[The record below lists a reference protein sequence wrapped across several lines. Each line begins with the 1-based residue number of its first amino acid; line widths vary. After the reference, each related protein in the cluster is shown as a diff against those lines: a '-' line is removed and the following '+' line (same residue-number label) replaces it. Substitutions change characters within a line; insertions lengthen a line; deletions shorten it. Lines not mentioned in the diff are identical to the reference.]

1 MDPASDSVDPT
12 KQNTIVVPEE
22 EEDEGVTTP
31 TAAPKIEL
39 PPPKLE
45 IHPPEEDINKGDEDS
60 TAEPELK
67 GVNLLE
73 EKDLSTPAQDQGDA
87 QDGGAEPES
96 ETPIAERPPPPPPK
110 PVDDRDLDSD
120 GETDGRPQASPA
132 EFANGSRRDS
142 LANGPTPVE
151 TAASSSTTNAVQPP
165 ISSRT
170 PPPPQ
175 VSHSQRGSIAGA
187 SSVMAPRGNPVSVV
201 LIASS
206 LETIVASKEAKRS
219 PQLRES
225 ATAALEMIR
234 NGQGG
239 DRPREI
245 FEPLRLACD
254 TKNEKLMIASLDCIQ
269 KLISYSFF
277 AEAVNPALQQE
288 MSAVSPPPSPTT
300 AASTTS
306 SAPMSLADLVT
317 HTITAAYS
325 ESTPDS
331 VSLQIV
337 KALLSLVLSNTILV
351 HHSSLLKA
359 VRTVYN
365 VFLLSTDPVNQMVAQ
380 GGLTQMVN
388 HVFSRAKVGVSA
400 NVANGTTDSP
410 VASANGEG
418 FSDIHAKLTREG
430 VILPRRKSATP
441 SPSNP
446 GTPSSEAMAF
456 RMSTIDSVGKEPE
469 GSGASSEAGE
479 PSSAPEVTT
488 PTSENA
494 DGEVKDSVKAPALT
508 IQTTSSTPPGSAG
521 LESTL
526 SIDTSATSSRRGTPA
541 PDSGRPQRSTGST
554 DQSHPRQITTND
566 LFIKDAFLVFRALC
580 KLTMKPLNSES
591 ERDAK
596 SHAMRS
602 KLLALQLV
610 LQILDSHLPIFVDST
625 SIIYSSSSDERTPF
639 LQASKQYLCLSLSR
653 NAVSPV
659 NQVFE
664 ISVEIFWRVLMGM
677 RTKLKKEIEV
687 LLNEIFL
694 PILEMRTA
702 TLRQK
707 SVLLAMLYRLAQDP
721 QALVEIYLNYD
732 CDRDATEN
740 IYERLMNIISKMSTS
755 KAADVKDAA
764 TKEPVD
770 PSAKNQK
777 LQLGPTFP
785 PSANTAV
792 LGGKNAQDSAAASIP
807 GFSEVKLKRQS
818 LEALVAVLR
827 SLVVWGTGA
836 GGGGLA
842 TGSAGLPAANGT
854 ALRPTL
860 NGTLDTDSRPSS
872 TRISGDEELA
882 GNEGPGLDR
891 SNSLRSLRGGNSTPD
906 LTDDPGR
913 FETAK
918 QRKTTLLEGIRKF
931 NFKPK
936 RGIKFL
942 LDAGFIQSSEPKD
955 IARFIQET
963 DGLSKA
969 MIGEYLGEGEEE
981 NIAIMHAFVDLMDF
995 KDLPFVDALRM
1006 FLQSFRLPGEAQK
1019 IDRFMLKFAE
1029 RYIAG
1034 NPSTVFKNADTAY
1047 VLAYSTIMLN
1057 TDLYNPQVKNRMTR
1071 QGFLRNNAG
1080 INDGTDLP
1088 EDLLNSIFD
1097 EISGNEIR
1105 MKDEME
1111 AAILNAPVPTS
1122 GLSALALGRDLQ
1134 KEAYV
1139 MQSTGMANKTEAL
1152 FKTMMRAQK
1161 KGGSKSSEQFFSAS
1175 HSVHVRPMFEVAW
1188 MPFLAG
1194 ISGPLQDTNDL
1205 EVVELCLDGFKSAIQ
1220 IVCVFDLELERNAF
1234 VTTLAKFTFL
1244 NNLGEMKAK
1253 NMEAIKALL
1262 DIAVTEGNHLK
1273 GSWHE
1278 VLTCV
1283 SQLERMQLISN
1294 GIDVPDTGR
1303 TSGVAK
1309 GGPSKMK
1316 RMPAED
1322 LANESRSTHITVA
1335 ADMVFS
1341 LSHYLSGTAI
1351 VDFVQALSDVSWE
1364 EIVSSGG
1371 APHPRM
1377 FSLQKLVDI
1386 SYYNM
1391 SRIRLEWSNMWT
1403 ILGEHFN
1410 QVCTHTNPH
1419 VAFFALDALRQLA
1432 MRFLEKEEL
1441 AHFKFQK
1448 DFLKPFEY
1456 AMIHNQNPE
1465 VREMIL
1471 QCLQQMVQVR
1481 GHNIRSGW
1489 RTMFGVF
1496 SAASKSLTER
1506 VANMAFEIVTRL
1518 NKEHFTEIVR
1528 YGSFADLTVC
1538 ITDFCKVSKYQ
1549 KISLLAIGMLRGVI
1563 PTMLNTPETQL
1574 SSSEPPTSHSAE
1586 AHATVPPA
1594 DDPMIKFWYPV
1605 LLSFYDIIMEGEDL
1619 EVRRLALDSMFST
1632 LKTYGSTFRPDFW
1645 DTVCQELLFR
1655 IFAVLRSSQEM
1666 SRFSTQEDMS
1676 VWLST
1681 TMIQALRNLIDL
1693 YTFYFDILERTL
1705 DGLLD
1710 LLCVCICQENDTLAR
1725 IGTSCFQQLLE
1736 SNAKKLSPGRWQLVV
1751 KTFVRLFKT
1760 TTPHQLFDESLRAE
1774 IGESPVPDQEDSSTG
1789 KLIPAPLSP
1798 SKAAKRQS
1806 AGDIIADRRRTFK
1819 QIIVKC
1825 VLQLLLIETTNELL
1839 HNDDVYNTIPPDQL
1853 LHLMKVLDHSYQFAR
1868 SFNADKELRT
1878 GLWKVGFMKHLP
1890 NLLKQESSSAATLVN
1905 VLSRMYYDKRPAYIA
1920 LHQQIGERLVPLGLG
1935 VVEDFNTLRMDTQA
1949 KNIAAWTP
1957 VIAEV
1962 LNGFASFDDH
1972 SFSRYLPAIYPLA
1985 TELLARDLAPEVREA
2000 VRRIFVR
2007 VGVTKG
2013 ITMS

>member
-1 MDPASDSVDPT
+1 MDPASDTVDPAT
-12 KQNTIVVPEE
+12 QNTAAVVSVEE
-22 EEDEGVTTP
+22 EEEGVTTP
-31 TAAPKIEL
+31 TPAPKIEL
-39 PPPKLE
+39 PPPTLE
-45 IHPPEEDINKGDEDS
+45 IHPPEEDLKEDGAQAGG
-60 TAEPELK
+60 AEETTEVDVDDK
-67 GVNLLE
+67 
-73 EKDLSTPAQDQGDA
+73 KDLPKPDQEQGDA
-87 QDGGAEPES
+87 QDGGAAEAET

-120 GETDGRPQASPA
+120 GETDEPPKVSPA
-132 EFANGSRRDS
+132 ESANGSRRES
-142 LANGPTPVE
+142 LVHGPAPVD
-151 TAASSSTTNAVQPP
+151 AAALSSTSDSIPP
-165 ISSRT
+165 PMSSRS
-170 PPPPQ
+170 PPPPPKT
-175 VSHSQRGSIAGA
+175 HSQRPSISGA

-219 PQLRES
+219 PQLKES

-277 AEAVNPALQQE
+277 AETVNPALQQE
-288 MSAVSPPPSPTT
+288 MSAVSPPPSPGT
-300 AASTTS
+300 AASTTGA
-306 SAPMSLADLVT
+306 APMSLADLVT

-325 ESTPDS
+325 ESIPDS

-388 HVFSRAKVGVSA
+388 HVFSRAKIGTPE
-400 NVANGTTDSP
+400 NGTAATVDSP
-410 VASANGEG
+410 VTPANGDVVA
-418 FSDIHAKLTREG
+418 DIHARLAREG
-430 VILPRRKSATP
+430 VILPKRKSTATP
-441 SPSNP
+441 SSSNP
-446 GTPSSEAMAF
+446 TTPNSEAMAF
-456 RMSTIDSVGKEPE
+456 RMSTTESVAKDSGTN
-469 GSGASSEAGE
+469 GLSSGAGD
-479 PSSAPEVTT
+479 SAPTAAETS
-488 PTSENA
+488 PTSESA
-494 DGEVKDSVKAPALT
+494 DSETKDEAKKPSLT
-508 IQTTSSTPPGSAG
+508 IQTTSSTPPTSAG
-521 LESTL
+521 LESNF
-526 SIDTSATSSRRGTPA
+526 DTSATTSRRGTPA
-541 PDSGRPQRSTGST
+541 PEHSTS
-554 DQSHPRQITTND
+554 SAEHSLPRQITTND

-580 KLTMKPLNSES
+580 KLTMKPLNNES
-591 ERDAK
+591 ERDLK

-602 KLLALQLV
+602 KLLSLQLV
-610 LQILDSHLPIFVDST
+610 LQILDDHLPIFVDPT

-639 LQASKQYLCLSLSR
+639 LHASKQYLCLSLSR

-740 IYERLMNIISKMSTS
+740 IYERLMNVISKMVTT
-755 KAADVKDAA
+755 KAAESKDAA
-764 TKEPVD
+764 AKEPAD
-770 PSAKNQK
+770 LSAKNQK
-777 LQLGPTFP
+777 LQHGPTFP
-785 PSANTAV
+785 ASPNTTV
-792 LGGKNAQDSAAASIP
+792 LGGKNAQDSVATLMP
-807 GFSEVKLKRQS
+807 GFTEVKLKRQS

-836 GGGGLA
+836 GGGGLG
-842 TGSAGLPAANGT
+842 TGLAGGTVTNGT
-854 ALRPTL
+854 SLRPTS
-860 NGTLDTDSRPSS
+860 NGTLDADSRPSS
-872 TRISGDEELA
+872 TRISGEEEFA
-882 GNEGPGLDR
+882 GNEAFIDR
-891 SNSLRSLRGGNSTPD
+891 SNSLRSLRGGASTPD

-942 LDAGFIQSSEPKD
+942 IDAGFIKSSEPGD
-955 IARFIQET
+955 VARFLHET

-969 MIGEYLGEGEEE
+969 MIGEYLGEGDEE
-981 NIAIMHAFVDLMDF
+981 NIATMHAFVDALDF
-995 KDLPFVDALRM
+995 KELPFVDALRM
-1006 FLQSFRLPGEAQK
+1006 FLQSFRLPGESQK

-1029 RYIAG
+1029 RYMDG
-1034 NPSTVFKNADTAY
+1034 NPTTVFKNADTAY

-1057 TDLYNPQVKNRMTR
+1057 TDLYNPQVKNRMNR

-1080 INDGTDLP
+1080 INDGSDLP
-1088 EDLLNSIFD
+1088 EELLNSIFD
-1097 EISGNEIR
+1097 EISNNEIR
-1105 MKDEME
+1105 MKDEVE
-1111 AAILNAPVPTS
+1111 AAILNAPVPAT
-1122 GLSALALGRDLQ
+1122 GLGALALGRDLQ

-1161 KGGSKSSEQFFSAS
+1161 KGSKSSEQFFSAS

-1188 MPFLAG
+1188 MSFLAG
-1194 ISGPLQDTNDL
+1194 ISGPLQDTDDL
-1205 EVVELCLDGFKSAIQ
+1205 EIVELCLDGFKSAIR

-1303 TSGVAK
+1303 ASGAGR

-1316 RMPAED
+1316 RLPAED

-1364 EIVSSGG
+1364 EIVSSGTSQ
-1371 APHPRM
+1371 HPRM

-1391 SRIRLEWSNMWT
+1391 NRIRLEWSNMWT

-1456 AMIHNQNPE
+1456 TMIHNQNPE

-1471 QCLQQMVQVR
+1471 QCLQQMIQLRV
-1481 GHNIRSGW
+1481 HNIRSGW

-1506 VANMAFEIVTRL
+1506 VANMAFEVVTRL

-1528 YGSFADLTVC
+1528 YGAFADLTVC

-1549 KISLLAIGMLRGVI
+1549 KISLLAIGMLRGVV
-1563 PTMLNTPETQL
+1563 PTMINTPETQL
-1574 SSSEPPTSHSAE
+1574 GSSEAPTSHPAE
-1586 AHATVPPA
+1586 TNGAVPPT

-1619 EVRRLALDSMFST
+1619 EVRRLALDSLFST

-1736 SNAKKLSPGRWQLVV
+1736 NNAKKLSPTRWQAVV

-1774 IGESPVPDQEDSSTG
+1774 IGENPLPDQDDTPNG

-2007 VGVTKG
+2007 VGIAKG